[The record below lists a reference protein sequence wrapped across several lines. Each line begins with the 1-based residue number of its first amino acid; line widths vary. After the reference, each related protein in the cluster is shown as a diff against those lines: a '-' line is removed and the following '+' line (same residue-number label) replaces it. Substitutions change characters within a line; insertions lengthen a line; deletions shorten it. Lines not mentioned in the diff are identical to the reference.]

1 MKLFLVGLIALF
13 YLVSCSSGPVT
24 EADIEG
30 RTFAFA
36 NLKEVVIDDP
46 KVQALIDEANKAT
59 GGMPTPAYQ
68 FDKGGKGMAKD
79 FGPFR
84 KMDFPLTWALSGDT
98 LYTDI
103 EYIEGPRYNVFHI
116 KKKGDGFILR
126 RVGETDE
133 YSLKPL

>member
-1 MKLFLVGLIALF
+1 MKTYLLALLLIGLLIA
-13 YLVSCSSGPVT
+13 CSSEPVT
-24 EADIEG
+24 EADLEG
-30 RTFAFA
+30 RTFTFA
-36 NLKEVVIDDP
+36 NLKEVVIDSP
-46 KVQALIDEANKAT
+46 KVKALIDEANKAT

-84 KMDFPLTWALSGDT
+84 KMDFPIVWAIKGDT
-98 LYTDI
+98 LYTEM
-103 EYIEGPRYNVFHI
+103 EYTDGPRYNTFHI
-116 KKKGDGFILR
+116 KKEGDGFVLR

>member
-1 MKLFLVGLIALF
+1 MKPFLIGLLTAFVML
-13 YLVSCSSGPVT
+13 SCSSGPVT
-24 EADIEG
+24 EADLEG

-36 NLKEVVIDDP
+36 NLKEVVIDNP
-46 KVQALIDEANKAT
+46 KVKALIDEANEKM

-68 FDKGGKGMAKD
+68 FDKSGKGVAKD

-103 EYIEGPRYNVFHI
+103 EYIEGPRYNTFHI
-116 KKKGDGFILR
+116 KKEGDGFILR
-126 RVGETDE
+126 RVGETHE
-133 YSLKPL
+133 YALKPL

>member
-1 MKLFLVGLIALF
+1 MKLSLIGLVAAFCLLA
-13 YLVSCSSGPVT
+13 CSAGPVT
-24 EADIEG
+24 EADLQG
-30 RTFAFA
+30 RTFAFV

-46 KVQALIDEANKAT
+46 KVKALIDEANEKM

-68 FDKGGKGMAKD
+68 FDKGGKGLAKD

-84 KMDFPLTWALSGDT
+84 KMDFPLVWALSGDT

-103 EYIEGPRYNVFHI
+103 EYIDGSRYNTFLI
-116 KKKGDGFILR
+116 KKEDDGFILR
-126 RVGETDE
+126 RVGATEE